1 MLTVEAMLKRKPLL
15 IVGSQVVVFLLN
27 ACGSS
32 TPLSVQDPVVANISA
47 LPGGYNPLSCAVTA
61 DVGNAVTVRVAYS
74 AESGPDVTTPDF
86 AVSSSS
92 VTIPVLGLMPETNY
106 TLVLQAI
113 GADGTTV
120 ESDSASCLTGALPST
135 LPAFAVSEQAGTEL
149 GYTMIGL
156 IQGLFSGS
164 SSSGGESSTPIA
176 GPLIVDHTG
185 RIVWYREGFEGAVT
199 DWQKQPDGTYTAAIN
214 QIYIPELGYN
224 DNRYFQLDSL
234 GNVIRT
240 YSALGWPT
248 DNHEL
253 RLLSNGDA
261 LLMANNSQSMD
272 LTPWGG
278 RPSVVVFGDV
288 LQRISPTGGQLFAW
302 DALNGLDIGST
313 DPLILQDLA
322 DADSLDFTHANAIDV
337 SADGSYLISLRNL
350 SQVIKVN
357 QSGSIVWRLGGVN
370 SDFQFVNDPLG
381 RFSLQHG
388 MRELPNGNILLFDN
402 GVGHQPPQSRAVEY
416 QLDLNAM
423 TATLVWQYDADPHLF
438 GPFLGFTQRLAN
450 GNTLITYGAHPVIRE
465 VNPAGEVVWE
475 LQGAATDG
483 FYRAIRIPSLY

>member
-1 MLTVEAMLKRKPLL
+1 MLKRTPLL
-15 IVGSQVVVFLLN
+15 VIASRVVVFLLN

-32 TPLSVQDPVVANISA
+32 TPLSVQDPVFANINAFPSA
-47 LPGGYNPLSCAVTA
+47 NNPLSCVVKA
-61 DVGNAVTVRVAYS
+61 DVGNAVTVRVSYN
-74 AESGPDVTTPDF
+74 AESGPATTPDF
-86 AVSSSS
+86 AVSSST
-92 VTIPVLGLMPETNY
+92 VVVPVLGLMPETSY
-106 TLVLQAI
+106 ALKLQAI
-113 GADGTTV
+113 SEDGTTV
-120 ESDSASCLTGALPST
+120 ESGPQSCLTGTLPST
-135 LPAFAVSEQAGTEL
+135 LPAFTVSERAGAEP
-149 GYTMIGL
+149 GYTMIGV
-156 IQGLFSGS
+156 IQGLFPSS
-164 SSSGGESSTPIA
+164 SSSGGGSSPRIA

-185 RIVWYREGFEGAVT
+185 QIVWYRDAFEGAVT
-199 DWQKQPDGTYTAAIN
+199 DWQKQPDGTYTACIN
-214 QIYIPELGYN
+214 QTYVPELGYN

-234 GNVIRT
+234 GNVTRT
-240 YSALGWPT
+240 YFALGQWPT

-261 LLMANNSQSMD
+261 LLMAMNSRNMD

-278 RPSVVVFGDV
+278 QPSVLVVGDI
-288 LQRISPTGGQLFAW
+288 LQRISPTGELVFAW
-302 DALNGLDIGST
+302 DALDRLDIGST
-313 DPLILQDLA
+313 DPLITQNLA

-350 SQVIKVN
+350 SQIIKVN
-357 QSGSIVWRLGGVN
+357 QSGSIVWRLGGVD

-402 GVGHQPPQSRAVEY
+402 GVSHQPPQSRAVEY

-438 GPFLGFTQRLAN
+438 GPFMGFTQRLEN

-475 LQGAATDG
+475 LQGAPTDG

>member
-1 MLTVEAMLKRKPLL
+1 MLKKKPLL
-15 IVGSQVVVFLLN
+15 LIGSRVVVFLLN

-32 TPLSVQDPVVANISA
+32 TPVSVQDSVFANVSA
-47 LPGGYNPLSCAVTA
+47 LPGSHNPLSCAVTA
-61 DVGNAVTVRVAYS
+61 NVGNGVAVLRVAYS
-74 AESGPDVTTPDF
+74 AENGAAGTTPDF

-106 TLVLQAI
+106 TLKLQAVD
-113 GADGTTV
+113 ADGTSV
-120 ESDSASCLTGALPST
+120 DSDPASCLTGALPST
-135 LPAFAVSEQAGTEL
+135 LPALAVSEQPGAEP
-149 GYTMIGL
+149 GYTMIGIL
-156 IQGLFSGS
+156 QGLFSGS
-164 SSSGGESSTPIA
+164 SSSGGASSGIA

-185 RIVWYREGFEGAVT
+185 QIVWYRDAFEGAVT
-199 DWQKQPDGTYTAAIN
+199 DWQKQPDGTYTASIN
-214 QIYIPELGYN
+214 QIYVPEGYI

-240 YSALGWPT
+240 YSALGQWLT

-261 LLMANNSQSMD
+261 LLFAIDSRTMD
-272 LTPWGG
+272 LTQWGG
-278 RPSVVVFGDV
+278 QSSVTVIGNI
-288 LQRISPTGGQLFAW
+288 LERISPASELLFSW
-302 DALNGLDIGST
+302 DALDHLDIGST
-313 DPLILQDLA
+313 DPLILQGLPN
-322 DADSLDFTHANAIDV
+322 ADSLDFTHGNAIDV
-337 SADGSYLISLRNL
+337 SADGSYLVSLRNL

-357 QSGSIVWRLGGVN
+357 QSGSIVWRLGGVD
-370 SDFQFVNDPLG
+370 SDFRFVNDPLG

-402 GVGHQPPQSRAVEY
+402 GVSHQPPQSRAVEY

-438 GPFLGFTQRLAN
+438 GPFMGFTQRLEN
-450 GNTLITYGAHPVIRE
+450 GNTLITYGALSVIRE
-465 VNPAGEVVWE
+465 VNPAGDVVWE
-475 LQGAATDG
+475 LQGAPTDG